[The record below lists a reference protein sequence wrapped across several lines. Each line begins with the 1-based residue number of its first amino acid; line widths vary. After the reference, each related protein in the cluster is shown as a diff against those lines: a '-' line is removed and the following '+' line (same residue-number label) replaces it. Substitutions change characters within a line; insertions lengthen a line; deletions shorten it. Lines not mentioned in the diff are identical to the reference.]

1 MESYALGNYNTWNSG
16 FFDNRKSLLSPLG
29 IIVFT
34 FTALFRVTT
43 NTIMLDPVMGSL
55 VQHYCKQCTMY
66 NMSLWFVHLSAAYY
80 GIVID
85 IFLYIHTGTF
95 VCKGLGIPDQ
105 ITYFVGYL
113 EWKEVNIT
121 SAENLKYF
129 CQNKYK
135 G

>member
-1 MESYALGNYNTWNSG
+1 MFWALCVILVQYIEYLRTYKSHIYLESYALGNYNTWNSG

-66 NMSLWFVHLSAAYY
+66 NMSL
-80 GIVID
+80 
-85 IFLYIHTGTF
+85 
-95 VCKGLGIPDQ
+95 
-105 ITYFVGYL
+105 
-113 EWKEVNIT
+113 
-121 SAENLKYF
+121 
-129 CQNKYK
+129 
-135 G
+135 